1 MPPKAAM
8 ALRAYYAGH
17 TVVEASSSGLES
29 GRVQLEFT
37 GAPEYE
43 EGKSVQVLSRPY
55 VRFAAHRVKPE
66 LQTYGPNSPTF
77 ASTSAEGYSPGRATD
92 GNNSTYWKPQE
103 SDAAPY
109 LTLDVERTL
118 DLYGVSVLFAEH
130 YIGTFKVELSADQV
144 NWEIM
149 SSVGEWED
157 AWWKSAWKRPV
168 KARFIRFS
176 FPDGPQRKCPALA
189 EVEVQGIL
197 PTF

>member
-1 MPPKAAM
+1 M
-8 ALRAYYAGH
+8 
-17 TVVEASSSGLES
+17 
-29 GRVQLEFT
+29 
-37 GAPEYE
+37 
-43 EGKSVQVLSRPY
+43 
-55 VRFAAHRVKPE
+55 RFAAHRVKPE

-118 DLYGVSVLFAEH
+118 DLYGVRVLFAEH
-130 YIGTFKVELSADQV
+130 YVGTFKVELSADQV

-157 AWWKSAWKRPV
+157 AWWKSA
-168 KARFIRFS
+168 
-176 FPDGPQRKCPALA
+176 
-189 EVEVQGIL
+189 
-197 PTF
+197 